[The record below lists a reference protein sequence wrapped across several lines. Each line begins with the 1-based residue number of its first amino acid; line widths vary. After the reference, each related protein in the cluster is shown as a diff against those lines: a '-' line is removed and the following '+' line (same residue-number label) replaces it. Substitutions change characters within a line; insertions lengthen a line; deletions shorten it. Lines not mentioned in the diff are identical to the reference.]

1 MTNHNQFYIAAALQG
16 NREASSGADQY
27 NIEGL
32 VSLDYSIFIFDS
44 PEVSFNIGADLIP
57 SLSDLGRVRSR
68 IDSNLK
74 WEVFKDFYLK
84 WTFFYSYD
92 SKPLSTDAEKSDW
105 AISLLG
111 LEYKL

>member
-1 MTNHNQFYIAAALQG
+1 MWLQLY
-16 NREASSGADQY
+16 RET
-27 NIEGL
+27 ER
-32 VSLDYSIFIFDS
+32 FH
-44 PEVSFNIGADLIP
+44 
-57 SLSDLGRVRSR
+57 RVRSR

-92 SKPLSTDAEKSDW
+92 SKPLSKDGEKSDW
-105 AISLLG
+105 AVSLVG